1 MHFQRNILNL
11 TKHCTCPRFQSSQCS
26 ITSRSFK
33 TSLIFWSGQR
43 DRKSICNV
51 ERIWTETKA
60 CENKALL
67 SVWTSGGPQTH
78 THTHTHPEPSN
89 SCQLILLLTAEPWSA
104 ESSPDPLHQM
114 SHTLIRQTR
123 DTYLRPKLWESLP
136 NVQNAWICY
145 RRPLFTTRSRVR
157 HVLLRMCVLYLTT
170 FGLLNKNTHLLPFKH
185 LEEPGSFLI

>member
-11 TKHCTCPRFQSSQCS
+11 TKHYTCPRFQSSQCS

-78 THTHTHPEPSN
+78 THTLSPQTHASSYFCLQRSPGVLSPVQIHYTKCPTHSSARRETLIYGLNSENHFPMFKTHGFVTGGLYSPPEAVWGTFYYG
-89 SCQLILLLTAEPWSA
+89 CACFIWLLL
-104 ESSPDPLHQM
+104 D
-114 SHTLIRQTR
+114 
-123 DTYLRPKLWESLP
+123 
-136 NVQNAWICY
+136 C
-145 RRPLFTTRSRVR
+145 
-157 HVLLRMCVLYLTT
+157 
-170 FGLLNKNTHLLPFKH
+170 
-185 LEEPGSFLI
+185 